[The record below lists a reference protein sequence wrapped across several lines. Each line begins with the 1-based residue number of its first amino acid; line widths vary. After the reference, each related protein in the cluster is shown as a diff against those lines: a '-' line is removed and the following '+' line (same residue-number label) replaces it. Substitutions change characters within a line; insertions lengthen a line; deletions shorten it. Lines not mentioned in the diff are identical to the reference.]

1 MRNYATIT
9 KDNPSKIKDKVVGK
23 LFSKVNS
30 IGLFG
35 LNAFQVT
42 TEASSSSGQ
51 PAFDIVGMPDIAV
64 QESKARIRAVLG
76 HLGLAMPPG
85 KVTVNL
91 APAGVRKIGSMF
103 DLPIALALM
112 TIGGSIKS
120 PPSDSAFIGE
130 LSLNG
135 TLAPIN
141 GALSM
146 TINAQQNGIKR
157 VFLPKANA
165 KEASVVDG
173 IEVYGAEHIS
183 EIADFLRSGVGMTPE
198 PQYIPPESSL
208 SFIEDFADVMG
219 QSAAKRAVETA
230 AAGSHNLLMIGPPG
244 SGKSMLAKRIP
255 SILPKIT
262 FAESIETTQIHSVA
276 GIINPSQPLV
286 IHRPFRSVGHTT
298 SGVGLVGGGSVPKP
312 GEMSLAHNGVL
323 FLDELPE
330 FDRRTLE
337 MLRQPLE
344 DGEITISRASGTVNY
359 PCDVMLVAAM
369 NPCPCG
375 NFGSAVRKC
384 TCSPNAV
391 SAYLNKI
398 SQPVLDRIDIQIEV
412 KALEYNDLS
421 KRVPQESSAAIAER
435 VQRAR
440 DIQAKRFAG
449 TGIKN
454 NSAITP
460 AIIAEVCV
468 MTPDAEE
475 MLKSAFTRLGL
486 SARAYDRILK
496 VARTCADLDASENI
510 QKSHISQA
518 ISFRSLDRK
527 YWNR

>member
-1 MRNYATIT
+1 M
-9 KDNPSKIKDKVVGK
+9 
-23 LFSKVNS
+23 FSQVNS
-30 IGLFG
+30 VGLFG
-35 LNAFQVT
+35 LNAFPVT
-42 TEASSSSGQ
+42 AEASISTGQ

-76 HLGLAMPPG
+76 HLDLKLLNG

-91 APAGVRKIGSMF
+91 APASVRKIGSMF
-103 DLPIALALM
+103 DLPIIIALM
-112 TIGGSIKS
+112 KLGGIIGAGVE
-120 PPSDSAFIGE
+120 DCAFIGE

-135 TLAPIN
+135 ALASVN

-146 TINAQQNGIKR
+146 TLTAAQHGIKR
-157 VFLPKANA
+157 IFLPKANA
-165 KEASVVDG
+165 REASVADG
-173 IEVYGAEHIS
+173 IEVYGAEHVTQIV
-183 EIADFLRSGVGMTPE
+183 DFLRTGAGLVPE
-198 PQYIPPESSL
+198 PRYIPAENSEKY
-208 SFIEDFADVMG
+208 FEDFAEVMG
-219 QSAAKRAVETA
+219 QSSAKSAIEVA
-230 AAGSHNLLMIGPPG
+230 AAGSHNILMLGPPG

-276 GIINPSQPLV
+276 GIINPNAPLV
-286 IHRPFRSVGHTT
+286 TSRPFRSVSHTA

-312 GEMSLAHNGVL
+312 GEISLAHNGVL

-330 FDRRTLE
+330 FDRRVLE
-337 MLRQPLE
+337 ALRQPLE
-344 DGEITISRASGTVNY
+344 NGEITISRASGSVNY

-375 NFGSAVRKC
+375 NFGNPLKKC
-384 TCSPNAV
+384 TCTPKMV
-391 SAYLNKI
+391 SMYLNKI

-412 KALEYNDLS
+412 KPVEYGDLS
-421 KRVPQESSAAIAER
+421 SRVPQESSAQIAER

-449 TGIKN
+449 TKIKSNSGIT
-454 NSAITP
+454 AD
-460 AIIAEVCV
+460 IIAEVCRLA
-468 MTPDAEE
+468 PDAEQ
-475 MLKSAFTRLGL
+475 MLKAAFEKLGL

-496 VARTCADLDASENI
+496 VSRTCADLAGSEVI
-510 QKSHISQA
+510 QKAHISQA